1 MEKEL
6 LQLHM
11 NRCHDRQFYGLLI
24 IRGKLGN
31 IIESLT

>member
-1 MEKEL
+1 MENEL

-11 NRCHDRQFYGLLI
+11 TVNFYGLLI